1 MAGPIQSAV
10 SSTFSTAAAAIGLGK
25 GLKMQEEKAEAEKVK
40 AEAEQVKAA
49 EKEAKLKEAEL
60 KAAQKQEEQLQANQ
74 RKAER
79 ENLQRDILQQRL
91 DIERAKSKTA
101 MLKQV
106 QMQQRA
112 KESYLGI
119 IREKQ
124 LGTKMGTRTS
134 MADYLIAASGGTLKR
149 DQAREIA
156 STMTDRQKRKVKEE
170 GGAHGDK

>member
-10 SSTFSTAAAAIGLGK
+10 SSTFGAAAAAIGLGK
-25 GLKMQEEKAEAEKVK
+25 GLQLKEEKAEAEEIKTK
-40 AEAEQVKAA
+40 
-49 EKEAKLKEAEL
+49 EKEAA
-60 KAAQKQEEQLQANQ
+60 KAA
-74 RKAER
+74 KAEKSAIKM
-79 ENLQRDILQQRL
+79 DILQQRL
-91 DIERAKSKTA
+91 ETERTKGKTA
-101 MLKQV
+101 ALKQA

-149 DQAREIA
+149 DQAREIV

-170 GGAHGDK
+170 GGAHGNK

>member
-10 SSTFSTAAAAIGLGK
+10 SSTFGAAAAAIGLGK
-25 GLKMQEEKAEAEKVK
+25 GLQLKEEKAEAEEIKTK
-40 AEAEQVKAA
+40 
-49 EKEAKLKEAEL
+49 EKEAAKAE
-60 KAAQKQEEQLQANQ
+60 KAAIKM
-74 RKAER
+74 
-79 ENLQRDILQQRL
+79 DILQQRL
-91 DIERAKSKTA
+91 ETERTKGKTA
-101 MLKQV
+101 ALKQA

-170 GGAHGDK
+170 GGAHGNK

>member
-1 MAGPIQSAV
+1 MAGPIQSEV

-40 AEAEQVKAA
+40 AEQVKAA
-49 EKEAKLKEAEL
+49 EKEAEL
-60 KAAQKQEEQLQANQ
+60 KAAQKQEEQLKANQ
-74 RKAER
+74 RRVER

-91 DIERAKSKTA
+91 EIERTKSKTA
-101 MLKQV
+101 TLKQV

-170 GGAHGDK
+170 GGAHGNK